1 MAKITK
7 KKSISIKGILDVNK
21 DDNQIYIIIEDGE
34 TWTLSDLLNDY
45 SDSEV
50 VISVSESI
58 DFA

>member
-34 TWTLSDLLNDY
+34 TWALSDLLNDY
-45 SDSEV
+45 NDSEV